1 MHSQTQL
8 DVRYKMPALED
19 LKALAATAA
28 AKYEAAKGTDPEN
41 PERKSFLTLI
51 NRLVQDQTLMASE
64 DAAKILL
71 GAYVFELEHIE
82 AGCTLGI
89 FYKPNNSV
97 LYKSLKEGLQLSD
110 KNKLNDELRLIC
122 VSAFY
127 NYIKNQAPKELTQG
141 TTWMANEA
149 LRAKV
154 LREIKLILNRLRR
167 QIDVI
172 LTDTPAY
179 EQLVKNL
186 QNMEENYGSGSHAPL
201 ARFIDLIND
210 YCTKCLPQLDTSAF
224 DALDPGLKHI
234 QPYLLR
240 FAAAMFVMKTI
251 EGEWSLRSK
260 LYDKCSVAIS
270 KKNTKEIDIEDR
282 ISWLG
287 MLNDVVKD
295 MQENRKEFIKQ
306 KEQGNYKNVQSDL
319 LKFKKMISDYI
330 DNYHAEKTAP
340 SSTHTTVVLATS
352 GVAQSGMQ
360 SVWNNVVGE
369 IPSPAGMIVD
379 TAAGAAGSAVAGP
392 GGSFAA
398 IAIARFIRAYV
409 IPFAVAGVCAGVLD
423 AAGNRVG
430 EVAAGAA
437 SMPFT
442 LSARGLKSLINWYRH
457 VELDKNAL
465 RTNTEL
471 LEALVSLPDDAFP
484 PEKKAKLENNYGIK
498 LGMTR

>member
-19 LKALAATAA
+19 LKKLAATAA
-28 AKYEAAKGTDPEN
+28 ADYEAAKGIN

-51 NRLVQDQTLMASE
+51 NRLVQDQALMASE

-71 GAYVFELEHIE
+71 GAYVFELEHINATYHCQLFRSPE
-82 AGCTLGI
+82 
-89 FYKPNNSV
+89 NSE
-97 LYKSLKEGLQLSD
+97 LFKSLKKGLISD

-127 NYIKNQAPKELTQG
+127 NYIKTQAPKELTQG
-141 TTWMANEA
+141 TIWMANEA
-149 LRAKV
+149 LRTKV
-154 LREIKLILNRLRR
+154 LNEIKLILTRLRP

-179 EQLVKNL
+179 SQLIKNL
-186 QNMEENYGSGSHAPL
+186 QNMEANYGSGSNAPL
-201 ARFIDLIND
+201 AKFIDLISD
-210 YCTKCLPQLDTSAF
+210 YCNTCLPQQDTSAF

-240 FAAAMFVMKTI
+240 FAAAMFAMKTI
-251 EGEWSLRSK
+251 EGKWVMRSK
-260 LYDKCSVAIS
+260 LYDMCSAAIS

-282 ISWLG
+282 IIWLTV
-287 MLNDVVKD
+287 LKDAINDIL
-295 MQENRKEFIKQ
+295 ENRKEFIRQ

-330 DNYHAEKTAP
+330 DNYQAEKTAP
-340 SSTHTTVVLATS
+340 SSTHTTMVLATS
-352 GVAQSGMQ
+352 SVAQTGMQ

-379 TAAGAAGSAVAGP
+379 TAAGAAGSAFAGP
-392 GGSFAA
+392 AGSLAA
-398 IAIARFIRAYV
+398 VAIARFIRSYV
-409 IPFAVAGVCAGVLD
+409 IPFAVAGICAGVLD

-430 EVAAGAA
+430 EATTGVVT
-437 SMPFT
+437 MPFK

-465 RTNTEL
+465 CQNAEL
-471 LEALVSLPDDAFP
+471 LEALVSLPDDVFP
-484 PEKKAKLENNYGIK
+484 PEKKARLENNYGFK
-498 LGMTR
+498 LGAK